1 MTQRCVPTLS
11 TDGWV
16 TDPVIM
22 FDRAFADFMTSNYSQ
37 SNEFYGAIASLPW
50 VIQKTTGDRTALKNV
65 SKRVLED
72 HLADLFDIVQVDSE
86 VRDHPTDK
94 GRLQL
99 IFYVQGVVDSVPY
112 NFVKGIENIDSK
124 TLQLFE
130 LNNG

>member
-37 SNEFYGAIASLPW
+37 SMEFHGAIASLPW
-50 VIQKTTGDRTALKNV
+50 VIQKTTGDPIGLKNV
-65 SKRVLED
+65 AKRVLED
-72 HLADLFDIVQVDSE
+72 HLADMFDVVQVDIE

-99 IFYVQGVVDSVPY
+99 IFYVNGVVNSVPY

>member
-37 SNEFYGAIASLPW
+37 SKEFHGAIASLPW
-50 VIQKTTGDRTALKNV
+50 VIQKTTGDPTALKNV
-65 SKRVLED
+65 SKKILED
-72 HLADLFDIVQVDSE
+72 HLNDLFDVVQVDTE

-99 IFYVQGVVDSVPY
+99 IFYVNGVVDSVPY

>member
-1 MTQRCVPTLS
+1 
-11 TDGWV
+11 
-16 TDPVIM
+16 M

-37 SNEFYGAIASLPW
+37 SMEFHGAIASLPW
-50 VIQKTTGDRTALKNV
+50 VIQKTTGDPTALKNV
-65 SKRVLED
+65 AKKILED
-72 HLADLFDIVQVDSE
+72 HLNDLFDVVQVDTE

-99 IFYVQGVVDSVPY
+99 IFYVNGVVGSVPY

>member
-1 MTQRCVPTLS
+1 MAQRCVPTLS

-37 SNEFYGAIASLPW
+37 SNEFHGAIASLPW
-50 VIQKTTGDRTALKNV
+50 VIQKTTGDPTALKNV
-65 SKRVLED
+65 SKKVLED
-72 HLADLFDIVQVDSE
+72 HLNDLFDVVQVDTE

-99 IFYVQGVVDSVPY
+99 IFYVNGVVGSIPY